1 MQLSYIVKKV
11 YSSMLT
17 SVLCMCVCV
26 RMCVCVCVCVLFNYL
41 AATEITTWLART
53 GGRHKSG
60 TLLNCKEGTVLYLQ
74 LHVCC
79 CVCVLLC
86 VCVCVCVL
94 CVCMLFTLGAVLM
107 CGLLFLAF
115 PCGYITPFSGTVPVN
130 AVITVCNFRH

>member
-11 YSSMLT
+11 QFYAYKC
-17 SVLCMCVCV
+17 VVYVCLCPHVCVCV
-26 RMCVCVCVCVLFNYL
+26 CMLLCVCVLFNYL

-74 LHVCC
+74 VHVCC

-86 VCVCVCVL
+86 LCTVVFVCVCVCMLLCLCAVVFVCVCVCV
-94 CVCMLFTLGAVLM
+94 V
-107 CGLLFLAF
+107 
-115 PCGYITPFSGTVPVN
+115 
-130 AVITVCNFRH
+130 